1 MDFDRSSSKSF
12 MESSFQAQREC
23 LQSSKRTG
31 QLVSIMIS
39 SSEVLQISGFTSL
52 DIMSVDLGKEE
63 IGSFNSFCT
72 TMNCW
77 LPRSLIVFFALPFL
91 IWTMQEDEVSR
102 AGCRTAVNDLVFIV
116 DGSWSVG
123 FLNFDTAK
131 KWLIN
136 VTNGFDVGTQFT
148 DMAVVQYS
156 DTPRLEIHLG
166 QYKTRQELIDA
177 IGGIKYLG
185 GNTQTGRA
193 IKFATD
199 HVFPSSTRTSPARNK
214 IAIVVTDGKSQD
226 DVVDAAVEARS
237 QNIIMFAVGVGSE
250 ITKSELVSI
259 ANKPSSAYVLFT
271 EDYTTIEKIKEKMQ
285 QKLCEESVCPTR
297 IPVASRDEKGFEL
310 MVGLKI
316 TQKAK
321 KTQGS
326 LTSEMA
332 FLLSPEMDFTENTRD
347 IFPEGLPPSYVFV
360 ATLRIKSPVNKET
373 FHLWRIISK
382 DGVPQAAVTLNGVEK
397 SIIFTTTSI
406 TSEIQSVIFK
416 EERLKKLFD
425 EEWHQ
430 LKLLVRDI
438 DITCFLDDIEIQKL
452 RLYCDPQ
459 QSERETACE
468 IYTVVSIFKMFSKL
482 LNIDRHLE

>member
-1 MDFDRSSSKSF
+1 
-12 MESSFQAQREC
+12 
-23 LQSSKRTG
+23 
-31 QLVSIMIS
+31 
-39 SSEVLQISGFTSL
+39 
-52 DIMSVDLGKEE
+52 
-63 IGSFNSFCT
+63 
-72 TMNCW
+72 MNCW
-77 LPRSLIVFFALPFL
+77 LPRSLIVFFPLPFL
-91 IWTMQEDEVSR
+91 IWTMQDDEVSR

-199 HVFPSSTRTSPARNK
+199 HVFPSSMRTSPARNK
-214 IAIVVTDGKSQD
+214 IAVVLTDGKSQD

-373 FHLWRIISK
+373 FDLWRIISK

-397 SIIFTTTSI
+397 SITFTTTSI
-406 TSEIQSVIFK
+406 TSEIQ
-416 EERLKKLFD
+416 
-425 EEWHQ
+425 
-430 LKLLVRDI
+430 
-438 DITCFLDDIEIQKL
+438 
-452 RLYCDPQ
+452 
-459 QSERETACE
+459 
-468 IYTVVSIFKMFSKL
+468 
-482 LNIDRHLE
+482 